1 MDKKLESIY
10 KGVALRNNMN
20 YKVVKTV
27 YDTLFKQLREEA
39 KEKNN
44 FRIINLG
51 IFYYGRIN
59 N

>member
-20 YKVVKTV
+20 HKVVKTI

-39 KEKNN
+39 KEKKN